1 MMRSNLLEI
10 RKLMICLLTLALITL
25 GSWTGGSIQEAK
37 AAVSGDYEYTES
49 NSEVTITGY
58 TGTDTEV
65 DIPATID
72 GYPVTS
78 IGGYAAFYNKQLT
91 SVTIPDSVTSIGDAA
106 FYNNQ
111 LTSVTIPDSVKSI
124 GVSAFHWNKLTSV
137 TIPNS
142 VTSIGN
148 NAFYWN
154 ELASVTIPNSVT
166 SLGDFAFSDNYG
178 LTSVI
183 IEGDSTAIGTN
194 AFSNSFKPV
203 SVIAFDPSIAK
214 TYASDWG
221 HTFLNILSYGVSYSP
236 NGESEGKQANST
248 KVTVTVP
255 DFVGSSKTYYRW
267 STAVTVPDWPNVEWV
282 EFTSEESISTPS
294 AVGTWYLH
302 IRVDDQNGSHAAGY
316 SHSNAFKV
324 VAVPSAPTNVT
335 ATAGNGQATVNFDAP
350 LSDGGSAITLYT
362 VTSSPGG
369 FKGTST
375 TASPVMVTGLTNGTA
390 YTFTVVAKNSAGNS
404 AVSAA
409 SGSVTPAAPISVPSA
424 PRNVTATAG
433 NGQATVSFDAPA
445 SDGGSA
451 ITLYTVTSSPG
462 GFTGTSTT
470 ASPVTVTGLAN
481 GTAYTFTVVA
491 TNSAGSSV
499 ASVASDSV

>member
-10 RKLMICLLTLALITL
+10 RKLLICLLTLALITV

-37 AAVSGDYEYTES
+37 AAGDFEYTTS

-58 TGTDTEV
+58 TGMDTEV
-65 DIPATID
+65 DIPPVIG

-78 IGGYAAFYNKQLT
+78 IGDLAFYNKQLT
-91 SVTIPDSVTSIGDAA
+91 SVTIPDGVTSIGFGA
-106 FYNNQ
+106 FYNNK
-111 LTSVTIPDSVKSI
+111 LTSVTIPDSLTSI
-124 GVSAFHWNKLTSV
+124 GVSAFHWNELTSV

-154 ELASVTIPNSVT
+154 ELTSVTIPNSVT
-166 SLGDFAFSDNYG
+166 SIGNNAFSDNYG

-248 KVTVTVP
+248 KVTVAVP

-316 SHSNAFKV
+316 SYSNAFKV
-324 VAVPSAPTNVT
+324 VAVPSAPINVM
-335 ATAGNGQATVNFDAP
+335 
-350 LSDGGSAITLYT
+350 
-362 VTSSPGG
+362 
-369 FKGTST
+369 
-375 TASPVMVTGLTNGTA
+375 AS
-390 YTFTVVAKNSAGNS
+390 
-404 AVSAA
+404 
-409 SGSVTPAAPISVPSA
+409 
-424 PRNVTATAG
+424 AG

-451 ITLYTVTSSPG
+451 ITGYTVTSSPG

-470 ASPVTVTGLAN
+470 ASPVTVTGLTNGTAYTFTVIAKNSAGDSTASVASGSVTPVAPIVPSAPTNVTATAGNRQATISFDAPASDGGSAITLYTVTSSPGGITATSTTASPVTVTGLTN

-491 TNSAGSSV
+491 
-499 ASVASDSV
+499 